1 MPRRLGRLPGR
12 LLGIVF
18 GVLVLVHGA
27 LAARGLHELYWRPSE
42 GQQSL
47 VWLALSLGV
56 ALIGRLLLSFLPP
69 GPTGAHGARG
79 IAETWAVSLALGWLG
94 LFVSALPQMRA
105 WAWIAERKEG
115 PNAWLQAL
123 QIAVPVGLLAGLALA
138 RWLTLPGAMVPRHE
152 MERSSP
158 RSAWLVLPVLL
169 WLAFAACTQA
179 FVAALAWLA
188 LGILLERAL
197 ARARRAPEGRALFL
211 LAFVLL
217 GNPAAKHMAE
227 TYGLLDELGLA
238 AALGCGA
245 AYLVPWLRRADRRAG
260 VLAGLFFAAP
270 FLLGWDPL
278 MLAGPLVLVAAAHPR
293 QRRAGF
299 AWSAAAAAVCFV
311 CGTWSQG
318 AHARDRLLLAREL
331 VDLALDTATWGL
343 AWPLV
348 ALALA
353 VGALTFPWRAAWQPG
368 AIEEPRREAL
378 AVAGLLALVVLALAC
393 PASRFLEPAALVI
406 AFPPCALL
414 AGLLLI
420 PPERATPA

>member
-1 MPRRLGRLPGR
+1 M
-12 LLGIVF
+12 
-18 GVLVLVHGA
+18 LVHAA
-27 LAARGLHELYWRPSE
+27 LAAHGLHELYWRPSE
-42 GQQSL
+42 WSQNS

-94 LFVSALPQMRA
+94 LFVTALPQMRV
-105 WAWIAERKEG
+105 WVWIAERKEG

-123 QIAVPVGLLAGLALA
+123 QIAVPAGLLAGLALA
-138 RWLTLPGAMVPRHE
+138 RWLTLPGAMVPRHQV
-152 MERSSP
+152 ERSSP

-179 FVAALAWLA
+179 FVPALAWLA
-188 LGILLERAL
+188 LGVLLERAL
-197 ARARRAPEGRALFL
+197 ARARRAPAGRALFL
-211 LAFVLL
+211 LGFVLL

-238 AALGCGA
+238 VALGCGA

-278 MLAGPLVLVAAAHPR
+278 MLAGPLVLVAASHPR
-293 QRRAGF
+293 QRRF
-299 AWSAAAAAVCFV
+299 ALTVCASAAAVCFFA
-311 CGTWSQG
+311 GTWSQG
-318 AHARDRLLLAREL
+318 ASPRARLLLAREL
-331 VDLALDTATWGL
+331 AGDALDPTSWAL

-348 ALALA
+348 VLAIG
-353 VGALTFPWRAAWQPG
+353 VGALAFPWRAPDWRPG
-368 AIEEPRREAL
+368 AIEVPRREAL
-378 AVAGLLALVVLALAC
+378 ALAALVGLVALALAC

-414 AGLLLI
+414 AGLVSI
-420 PPERATPA
+420 PPERTSG